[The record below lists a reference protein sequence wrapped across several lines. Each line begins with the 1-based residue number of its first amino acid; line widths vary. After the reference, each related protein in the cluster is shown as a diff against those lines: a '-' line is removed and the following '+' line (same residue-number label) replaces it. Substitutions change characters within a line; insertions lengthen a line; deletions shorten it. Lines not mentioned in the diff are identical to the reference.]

1 MTCHELSKPTRQ
13 TGLRGLSVLFG
24 LLILPLFADI
34 RLFEGAEA
42 QPDATDTRILFQRD
56 TPSGRRVGVW
66 STTNRTETWI
76 DTRPGSATF
85 PGWSPDGS
93 IVYTWGNEPHTA
105 FAARGGSSGFN
116 LWCWK
121 DDTRRQLTFG
131 RERDYTPTVSPDGR
145 TVLYSTTH
153 GVEQDD
159 VFKNTVALESVSID
173 GGDRTPFA
181 HIKGASCGLVSP
193 RISPDGR
200 FAVWAQIDRFFDT
213 WHLVAAH
220 IDNPRATC
228 TLTPKTFSAYSPAWC
243 PDGEHLAFTGFQMGD
258 PAWGVYILHLASGAL
273 HRVVSGRNPAFSA
286 DGRKLYYDQ
295 DGSIFVHDLTPDD
308 FPQNTAEACARE
320 RARREALEAETIH
333 VRAKIVYQPAQG
345 LSFVAVGATPLHP
358 LTLQLF
364 FRDTNTVEFA
374 TRSGSD
380 LQYAHVSL
388 KGTYVPGRSY
398 TITGIRQGA
407 ALHLS
412 VDDEIPS
419 ASAEFASLM
428 PIRKPDKVTRGRNFP
443 GEIKDLRI
451 QRGWPEEVPRPLTR
465 DIFWKGGAE

>member
-1 MTCHELSKPTRQ
+1 MPTSHCTRNW
-13 TGLRGLSVLFG
+13 RRNKIFVLFS
-24 LLILPLFADI
+24 LSAVCCLQIIADV
-34 RLFEGAEA
+34 RLCAGSDA
-42 QPDATDTRILFQRD
+42 QPHADGARILFQRD
-56 TPSGRRVGVW
+56 TPLGRRVGVRALA
-66 STTNRTETWI
+66 TGEETWI
-76 DTRPGSATF
+76 DTRSGSATF
-85 PGWSPDGS
+85 PCWSPDGS
-93 IVYTWGNEPHTA
+93 IVYTWGNETNTA

-116 LWCWK
+116 LWRWK
-121 DDTRRQLTFG
+121 DGARRQLTFG
-131 RERDYTPTVSPDGR
+131 RERDYTPSVSLDGR
-145 TVLYSTTH
+145 TVYYSTTH

-173 GGDRTPFA
+173 GGDRRPFA

-193 RISPDGR
+193 RLSPDGR

-213 WHLVAAH
+213 WHLMAARV
-220 IDNPRATC
+220 DNPRATC

-258 PAWGVYILHLASGAL
+258 PAWGVYIQHLASGAL
-273 HRVVSGRNPAFSA
+273 HRIASGRNPAFSA

-295 DGSIFVHDLTPDD
+295 DGSIFVHDLTPED
-308 FPQNTAEACARE
+308 FPQNTAEARARE
-320 RARREALEAETIH
+320 RARREAQEAETIH

-374 TRSGSD
+374 TRYGSD

-388 KGTYVPGRSY
+388 KGVYVPGRSY
-398 TITGIRQGA
+398 TITGIRQGT

-412 VDDEIPS
+412 VDDEMPS
-419 ASAEFASLM
+419 ATAEFASLM
-428 PIRKPDKVTRGRNFP
+428 PVREPDKVTRGRNFP

-451 QRGWPEEVPRPLTR
+451 QRGWPVEVPRPLTR
-465 DIFWKGGAE
+465 DAFWKGGAE